1 MVDDETSGPMS
12 HRHHHVGQHH
22 HPHPTTTTPS
32 SPSPSVASGGG
43 TRAACAGASPIQLSS
58 PAPAAAAAAA
68 AATHGVP
75 SPSLQ
80 ADRVRGPNPGKKAPK
95 DPELDQFRDAV
106 TAATL
111 QSRSPPRPPTT
122 AAPTATTTG
131 MTFSPS
137 SRPDPRDGRTAMPR
151 TASID
156 STVSSLSTASQR
168 PPGGG
173 TAYRVSQESAGPQ
186 DVGAVIAA
194 AGGSAEAAVQKLLSE
209 KNQAASHN
217 AQLWRLVEKQRA
229 MILGLNKDL
238 EKALKEKER
247 YRKRVKEHVVQ
258 SQSAPLLS
266 AGNAADDGADDGTDT
281 RESCESPALPA
292 EKSTAPAPAVAGR
305 SLREFTLDSRKPS
318 DASELAPVLP
328 GRSDTPQNA
337 ENFTTSS
344 SSSSSGVPAAPYA
357 AGSGI
362 VTRDADRDMAAVPPH
377 GKKVIATAPVPPGGG
392 SIAAPQPSPRASEP
406 PSSPKA
412 ATRLLTP
419 LSPTT
424 IPAPSQ
430 GMSSPQTATSPKSAT
445 RKAPPAPLQLS
456 PQATANITNNI
467 IDPSDSE
474 YEDEPES
481 ARAEQAARGR
491 RRTREEDDRERETIA
506 LQEMEGRSR
515 SKKKSKS
522 KSKVPGDAPQMPA
535 VAPAAT
541 APHPTAVQ
549 PAPSEARGKMYA
561 FQPTDDPAALL
572 RQRAVSDA
580 AGVLQKS
587 NTAPSLLSPGLPM
600 SPRPIDKPINSP
612 LPRAPNK
619 ILNSLPMS
627 PRGMAG
633 LPLSPR
639 APRQPLPLPPQ
650 TPLTFASPHLAR
662 AEAYHQH
669 VHAPSHASSLAD
681 TLLKSSSASAE
692 PSPEHERPS
701 TSSDAMP
708 KFPGEVYRGLVTEQ
722 YPDLLL
728 PPNALPSIYVRTS
741 SSRMKPSRQSVTI
754 MPRLM
759 DESPVLTLA
768 VHERADRKQLWRV
781 EKTLAALAALD
792 GQVKAVCGNFRE
804 RLPERAIFSGHAP
817 VKIDARRAALDRY
830 FERMLDSIQNDAAA
844 KVVCRFLT
852 ADAFGAAS
860 GDYFAGHDSDLGRP
874 DTPLS
879 RLRPQRAG
887 YLTKR
892 GKNFGGW
899 KARYFVLDGP
909 QLKYFEAPGGAHL
922 GSIKLPNAQ
931 IGKQSAQSHVSQ
943 EDEDNQ
949 FRHAFLILEPKKKD
963 SSSLVRHVLCAESD
977 EERDAWVDALLQ
989 YVDFKEDEEESVKGT
1004 TYVQP
1009 GPDITGAA
1017 ARSPRLQKSLNDL
1030 RPPSRSRDA
1039 RSPGMEGL
1047 RGMSYNDTVAG
1058 EAPVIGHAPGLPRKP
1073 ETPSPPHD
1081 AATFPGSDHG
1091 PGASSTTHPTI
1102 SGPTNLHVIANAG
1115 DWGMKSAA
1123 AAPPTPQSLAKDKK
1137 RGMFAAFRGR
1147 SSSDLAPAAPGS
1159 PSLEG
1164 HGRGGRAVFG
1174 VPLAEAVEFAHP
1186 ADAPTTELPA
1196 VVYRCIEYLIAKNA
1210 IAEEGIFR
1218 LSGSNT
1224 VIKSLKDRFNHE
1236 GDVNL
1241 AAEEHYYDIHA
1252 VASLL
1257 KLYLRELPA
1266 SILTRELHLE
1276 FLSCLEMHGRERE
1289 KIEALNGLVN
1299 RLPRPNRALL
1309 SALSEFLGSIVNNA
1323 DVNKMNVRNGEFI
1336 PPGTPPGVKERGQM
1350 PVFELTFEDILVGI
1364 VFAPTLNV
1372 PAPLISSFVEDQAII
1387 FGPPI
1392 DPDAS
1397 PSSLPTSANSETS
1410 PPAPLPTDLRSP
1422 RKQMFSDLP
1431 TPAYHQ
1437 TSFATAD
1444 MGMIPL
1450 QPSYASYQI
1459 ASQGEGGFGSLN
1471 DALRSPFGAANGATA
1486 TKSRRRES
1494 AMMLLQPG
1502 SGGGA
1507 GVGKKGSM
1515 TQLREEEGGSF

>member
-1 MVDDETSGPMS
+1 
-12 HRHHHVGQHH
+12 
-22 HPHPTTTTPS
+22 
-32 SPSPSVASGGG
+32 
-43 TRAACAGASPIQLSS
+43 
-58 PAPAAAAAAA
+58 
-68 AATHGVP
+68 
-75 SPSLQ
+75 
-80 ADRVRGPNPGKKAPK
+80 
-95 DPELDQFRDAV
+95 
-106 TAATL
+106 
-111 QSRSPPRPPTT
+111 
-122 AAPTATTTG
+122 
-131 MTFSPS
+131 
-137 SRPDPRDGRTAMPR
+137 MPR

-156 STVSSLSTASQR
+156 STVSSVSSASQR

-173 TAYRVSQESAGPQ
+173 TTYRVSQESAGPQ
-186 DVGAVIAA
+186 DVAAVIAA

-266 AGNAADDGADDGTDT
+266 AGKAADDSADT
-281 RESCESPALPA
+281 RESSESPALPA
-292 EKSTAPAPAVAGR
+292 EKSTAATAATAAGGR

-318 DASELAPVLP
+318 DASELASVLP

-337 ENFTTSS
+337 DTFTSS
-344 SSSSSGVPAAPYA
+344 SSGMPTTPQSASSGN
-357 AGSGI
+357 I
-362 VTRDADRDMAAVPPH
+362 LRDADHDAAAVTEH
-377 GKKVIATAPVPPGGG
+377 GRKEIATAPVPAG
-392 SIAAPQPSPRASEP
+392 SASMPAPPTSPRALEP
-406 PSSPKA
+406 P
-412 ATRLLTP
+412 
-419 LSPTT
+419 
-424 IPAPSQ
+424 
-430 GMSSPQTATSPKSAT
+430 PQSATSPKSAT

-456 PQATANITNNI
+456 PKAPANITNNI

-474 YEDEPES
+474 YEDEPE
-481 ARAEQAARGR
+481 
-491 RRTREEDDRERETIA
+491 
-506 LQEMEGRSR
+506 M
-515 SKKKSKS
+515 
-522 KSKVPGDAPQMPA
+522 
-535 VAPAAT
+535 
-541 APHPTAVQ
+541 
-549 PAPSEARGKMYA
+549 RGKMYA
-561 FQPTDDPAALL
+561 FPPMDDPAALV
-572 RQRAVSDA
+572 RQRAVTDA
-580 AGVLQKS
+580 ASALQKS
-587 NTAPSLLSPGLPM
+587 NTAPSLLSPGLPL

-627 PRGMAG
+627 PRGMAAG

-639 APRQPLPLPPQ
+639 PL
-650 TPLTFASPHLAR
+650 HL
-662 AEAYHQH
+662 
-669 VHAPSHASSLAD
+669 SSSLAD
-681 TLLKSSSASAE
+681 TLLRSSSASAE

-701 TSSDAMP
+701 TSSDAIP
-708 KFPGEVYRGLVTEQ
+708 KSPGEVYRGLVTEQ

-728 PPNALPSIYVRTS
+728 PPNALPLIYVRTS
-741 SSRMKPSRQSVTI
+741 SSRMKPSRQSI
-754 MPRLM
+754 MISQRSM
-759 DESPVLTLA
+759 DDGPVLTLA

-781 EKTLAALAALD
+781 EKTVAALAALD
-792 GQVKAVCGNFRE
+792 GQLKAACGTFRE

-817 VKIDARRAALDRY
+817 AKIDARRAAVDRY
-830 FERMLDSIQNDAAA
+830 FERMLDSIQNEAAA
-844 KVVCRFLT
+844 KIVCRFLT

-860 GDYFAGHDSDLGRP
+860 EDYFAGHEADVGRP

-879 RLRPQRAG
+879 KLRPHRAG

-931 IGKQSAQSHVSQ
+931 IGKQSAQSHAPQ

-989 YVDFKEDEEESVKGT
+989 YVDFREDEEELVKGT

-1009 GPDITGAA
+1009 GPDISG

-1039 RSPGMEGL
+1039 RPPGMDAL

-1058 EAPVIGHAPGLPRKP
+1058 EAPVIGLAPGQPRKP

-1081 AATFPGSDHG
+1081 AATFPGPDPG
-1091 PGASSTTHPTI
+1091 PATSSTSHPTI
-1102 SGPTNLHVIANAG
+1102 SGPTNLQVIANAG

-1164 HGRGGRAVFG
+1164 QGRGGRAVFG

-1196 VVYRCIEYLIAKNA
+1196 VVYRCIEYLVAKHA

-1224 VIKSLKDRFNHE
+1224 VIKSLKDRFNQE

-1276 FLSCLEMHGRERE
+1276 FLSCLEMHGRETE
-1289 KIEALNGLVN
+1289 KMAALNRLVN

-1309 SALSEFLGSIVNNA
+1309 KALSEFLGSIVNNA
-1323 DVNKMNVRNGEFI
+1323 DVNKMNVRN
-1336 PPGTPPGVKERGQM
+1336 
-1350 PVFELTFEDILVGI
+1350 VGI

-1392 DPDAS
+1392 NHDVTSEA
-1397 PSSLPTSANSETS
+1397 LPTSPPASATSETS
-1410 PPAPLPTDLRSP
+1410 QPAPLPTDLRSP

-1444 MGMIPL
+1444 TGMIPL
-1450 QPSYASYQI
+1450 QPSYGAYQM
-1459 ASQGEGGFGSLN
+1459 APQGEGGFGSLN
-1471 DALRSPFGAANGATA
+1471 DALRSPLGATNGATT

-1502 SGGGA
+1502 GGA
-1507 GVGKKGSM
+1507 GVGLGKKGSM